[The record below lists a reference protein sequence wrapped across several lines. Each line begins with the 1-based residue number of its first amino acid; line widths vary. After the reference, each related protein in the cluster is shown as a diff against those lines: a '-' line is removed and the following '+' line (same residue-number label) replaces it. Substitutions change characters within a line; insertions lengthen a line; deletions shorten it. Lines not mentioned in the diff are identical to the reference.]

1 MWTIVKSFFGGLST
15 KTLEILGGIVTVAA
29 VLTGVYSAGKK
40 SEKTDELEQ
49 VQKEST
55 SARNIE
61 DKNRVE
67 LRDGDAAQR
76 LRDKWS

>member
-1 MWTIVKSFFGGLST
+1 MWTAIKSFVGGLST
-15 KTLEILGGIVTVAA
+15 GTLQILGAIATGVA

-40 SEKTDELEQ
+40 SQKTDDLTKIN
-49 VQKEST
+49 KESAD
-55 SARNIE
+55 ARNIE

-76 LRDKWS
+76 LRDRWS